1 MSFREKWT
9 NFSNVTTFLDACA
22 LCCYNK
28 ETRQFIGPLFNETS
42 LEIYTLLLQYL
53 GWKLQ
58 EMSHK
63 HSIFTTSKMDRQL
76 LCQKVR
82 QRI

>member
-28 ETRQFIGPLFNETS
+28 ETRQFIGPLFNETP
-42 LEIYTLLLQYL
+42 LEIYTLLLWYL

-58 EMSHK
+58 EMQG
-63 HSIFTTSKMDRQL
+63 RR
-76 LCQKVR
+76 KV
-82 QRI
+82 

>member
-28 ETRQFIGPLFNETS
+28 ETRQFIGPLFNETP
-42 LEIYTLLLQYL
+42 LEIYTLLL
-53 GWKLQ
+53 
-58 EMSHK
+58 
-63 HSIFTTSKMDRQL
+63 
-76 LCQKVR
+76 
-82 QRI
+82 